1 MRKTKHIAILLS
13 FLFLT
18 GCASDQSNQAQ
29 HASSGQNMMEQVIQ
43 QQTAQAGESRTEE
56 TVAEEAADASSDSSA
71 ETGTL
76 QQPDAAMQNGAIDLE
91 PLPESDVDVDLTKM
105 NATMVY
111 ARVLNLMMNPET
123 YVGMTVRMSG
133 KLARYVDPETQAQY
147 FACIIPDATACC
159 SQGIEFVRKGD
170 YRFPEDY
177 PALDENVVVEGVLEI
192 YEENGLKYIHL
203 NNADMR
209 LADDTQPTDG

>member
-1 MRKTKHIAILLS
+1 MKCKAVFSIWLSVILLGACS
-13 FLFLT
+13 
-18 GCASDQSNQAQ
+18 ADKSNGSL
-29 HASSGQNMMEQVIQ
+29 HASSKPDMMEQVVQ
-43 QQTAQAGESRTEE
+43 QQTVRVEEAKTEE
-56 TVAEEAADASSDSSA
+56 SVPEGEDAA
-71 ETGTL
+71 ETGAEGATL
-76 QQPDAAMQNGAIDLE
+76 MQPDAAMQNGAIDLE

-170 YRFPEDY
+170 YSFPEDY
-177 PALDENVVVEGVLEI
+177 PALDEEVVVEGVLEI

-209 LADDTQPTDG
+209 LADGAQTSNG